1 MKSAIY
7 TGTVRHRR
15 FEPRERSFAH
25 GVTYF
30 YLDLDE
36 IPRLF
41 RFPLL
46 FAYDRPALFSF
57 ARKHFIGGRDAPARS
72 IAETVRERVRE
83 KHGFTPEGPIR
94 LLGQISYFG
103 FCFNPVVF
111 YYCFDRTGEDL
122 EAIVAEITNTP
133 WNETH
138 AYVLRCAPG
147 SNGRQKFEFE
157 KTFHVSPF
165 LSMDYGYEWAFT
177 EPGKTLVV
185 HMENHPNARNPGA
198 KFVHF
203 DATLTL
209 HRREWGFRS
218 VAGSIVRQPF
228 MTLKTLALIYIHAGI
243 LWIRRFTFFS
253 HPKLASQ
260 EKKP

>member
-1 MKSAIY
+1 MISAVY

-15 FEPRERSFAH
+15 FEPRVRVLAH
-25 GVTYF
+25 SVTYF
-30 YLDLDE
+30 FLDLEE

-41 RFPLL
+41 RFPFL

-57 ARKHFIGGRDAPARS
+57 VRKHFIGGRKEPVKS
-72 IAETVRERVRE
+72 IADTVRERVRE

-94 LLGQISYFG
+94 LLAQISYFG

-111 YYCFDRTGEDL
+111 YYCYDRTGERL

-138 AYVLRCAPG
+138 AYVLRCSPSENA
-147 SNGRQKFEFE
+147 RQKFEFE

-165 LSMDYGYEWAFT
+165 LSMDYGYAWTFT
-177 EPGKTLVV
+177 KPTNSLVV

-198 KFVHF
+198 KSVHF

-209 HRREWGFRS
+209 HRHEWSFRA
-218 VAGSIVRQPF
+218 VAGALFRQPF
-228 MTLKTLALIYIHAGI
+228 MTLKTLSLIYIHAGI
-243 LWIRRFTFFS
+243 LWMRRFTFYP
-253 HPKLASQ
+253 HPKFAAQ
-260 EKKP
+260 EKEP